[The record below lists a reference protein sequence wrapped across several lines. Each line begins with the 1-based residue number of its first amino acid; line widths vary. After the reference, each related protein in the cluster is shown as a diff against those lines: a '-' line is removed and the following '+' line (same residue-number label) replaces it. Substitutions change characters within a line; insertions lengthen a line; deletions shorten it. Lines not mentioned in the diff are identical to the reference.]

1 MIVVCDSTILT
12 KKLGLIDQIQP
23 LVAELREKNFRISE
37 EPRASARGFFQRKS
51 QYDLKA
57 TSVQNYTA
65 NGRRWSA
72 IPPRSS
78 ERGILAFSR
87 DRVLSETL
95 KRAGE

>member
-1 MIVVCDSTILT
+1 MTLP
-12 KKLGLIDQIQP
+12 P
-23 LVAELREKNFRISE
+23 LSFFSPESE
-37 EPRASARGFFQRKS
+37 EPRASPRGLFQRKS

-65 NGRRWSA
+65 

-87 DRVLSETL
+87 ECNHKANKGLEQSNENCR
-95 KRAGE
+95 